1 MTKLEKSFSVG
12 LIGAGR
18 IGRIHI
24 ENLLYRIPNINLR
37 CVADKKIDEKMRKW
51 AKEIGVQKLIDDPY
65 KIFDDKEIQI
75 VLICSPT
82 DTHAKFIQEAAKAKK
97 HIFCEKPIDVD
108 INRINETLEI
118 AKENGIKL
126 MVGFNRRF
134 DRNFKRVHELI
145 VSGEVGTPQIVKITS
160 RDPAPPPIDYI
171 KVSGGIFLDMSIH
184 DWDMARFQCG
194 SEVEEVYATGAVL
207 VDPKIG
213 EAGDID
219 TAATILKFKNGAL
232 GIIDNTRQAVYGYDQ
247 RIEVFGS
254 KGCLIADNEAT
265 NTVSVYN
272 AECTTVDKIPSFF
285 MERYMDSYY
294 SELKYFFECIAENK
308 EPRPNGE
315 DGLKNV
321 LVALAAQRSFEENRP
336 IKISELIS

>member
-1 MTKLEKSFSVG
+1 VTKLEKSFSVG